1 VSYSEYPGTE
11 NDANA
16 ALANLL
22 PEKSSQVYEYACQRF
37 KTRCDEKNGKEAV
50 TEKVLVTYF
59 VNKAKQQK
67 SPTLWSR

>member
-1 VSYSEYPGTE
+1 V
-11 NDANA
+11 
-16 ALANLL
+16 LL
-22 PEKSSQVYEYACQRF
+22 QQYQRNTYLKKKTKKFHKIGF
-37 KTRCDEKNGKEAV
+37 KTKCDEKNVKEAV